1 MGQKTVRFSDLSG
14 QLIMH
19 DDALARI
26 VVHEHP
32 ELGDGP
38 VEIEALTD
46 EAEAMEEAA
55 LRVAVID
62 LYLPDDIEPR
72 RIVMEAD
79 AFDKLATQSSM
90 AELLTAAR
98 PVRRNARSSRAGGSR
113 ADRLDYATREHAGK
127 PHKGKITDTE
137 KQLVRDHLDEIND
150 RLAGQGLRTISLTDP
165 EHVERYSLQDLARE
179 RNLEL
184 EFGFSEEGRHRDEGG
199 RQGRV
204 TPPPV
209 LPAAPAR
216 PWLASRG
223 GSARS
228 AASADD
234 LDQQN
239 PGVVD
244 RADRSEQRSHGKPV
258 EPAATVQD
266 EREPATVHGTVA
278 AAVPP
283 SGRRSTAAGRHDSGA
298 DS

>member
-38 VEIEALTD
+38 VEIEALT
-46 EAEAMEEAA
+46 EEGETLEEAA

-98 PVRRNARSSRAGGSR
+98 PVRRSTKASTSGGGSR
-113 ADRLDYATREHAGK
+113 DRLDYATREHAGK

-137 KQLVRDHLDEIND
+137 KQLVHDHLDEINE
-150 RLAGQGLRTISLTDP
+150 RLTAQGLRTISLADP
-165 EHVERYSLQDLARE
+165 EHVERYGLQELARE
-179 RNLEL
+179 RNMEL
-184 EFGFSEEGRHRDEGG
+184 EFGLEDE
-199 RQGRV
+199 
-204 TPPPV
+204 TEIE
-209 LPAAPAR
+209 
-216 PWLASRG
+216 
-223 GSARS
+223 
-228 AASADD
+228 DD
-234 LDQQN
+234 IQ
-239 PGVVD
+239 
-244 RADRSEQRSHGKPV
+244 AK
-258 EPAATVQD
+258 
-266 EREPATVHGTVA
+266 VA
-278 AAVPP
+278 
-283 SGRRSTAAGRHDSGA
+283 
-298 DS
+298 